1 MNELTMY
8 WQLGKMPLGKRKQLE
23 INQGHYN
30 DYLTGTD
37 VFSFKILETVRWE
50 EDDRNLFLRLQKRLL
65 CNFVWQ

>member
-1 MNELTMY
+1 
-8 WQLGKMPLGKRKQLE
+8 MPLGKRKQLE

-37 VFSFKILETVRWE
+37 VFGFKILDAVRWE
-50 EDDRNLFLRLQKRLL
+50 EDDRNLFLRLQKHLV